1 MNTLEWTT
9 LVKAS
14 GLTTA
19 STSHMCDHSF
29 ASNRGNRHTFCVGFC
44 SGWTTE
50 WHDEVK
56 EREESQTAHCS
67 CLLTALLCRN
77 PISSL
82 FLPVIGEMSWTD
94 ATCWLWIRC
103 NLNLKK
109 IWIVCSDSP
118 EISDLIF
125 TKYFRAESSSYLA
138 SWGETPQV
146 KSDTLLFGEGLPQS
160 ISQKVLSLISALMPG
175 KKNTSF

>member
-56 EREESQTAHCS
+56 EREESQTARCS
-67 CLLTALLCRN
+67 CLLTALLCWN
-77 PISSL
+77 PFSSL
-82 FLPVIGEMSWTD
+82 FLHVIGETSWTD
-94 ATCWLWIRC
+94 ATCWWIRC

-125 TKYFRAESSSYLA
+125 TKYFRAESSSYLT
-138 SWGETPQV
+138 SWGETQV
-146 KSDTLLFGEGLPQS
+146 KWHTSLWWGFASEHFT
-160 ISQKVLSLISALMPG
+160 KSLITNISSDAW
-175 KKNTSF
+175 KKKSSF